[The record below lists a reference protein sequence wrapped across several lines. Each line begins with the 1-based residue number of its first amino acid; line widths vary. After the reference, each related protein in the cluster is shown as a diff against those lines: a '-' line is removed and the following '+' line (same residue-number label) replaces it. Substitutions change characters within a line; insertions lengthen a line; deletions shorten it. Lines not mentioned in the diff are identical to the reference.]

1 MLLIL
6 MLVQKYL
13 LIFANQ
19 DKTQTFLTKN
29 IKSRP
34 SEMHKLGSASSVPLP
49 SGKQAERRCLL
60 LGHVESSINSC
71 IHLGWQSYSEEGSS
85 PVGKGVK
92 AEEKSVALI
101 NTTWKPRDL

>member
-1 MLLIL
+1 MQLWVLIDQKEVVNDVYKLRQQEEGGWVLLTL

-29 IKSRP
+29 IKQRL

-49 SGKQAERRCLL
+49 SSK
-60 LGHVESSINSC
+60 
-71 IHLGWQSYSEEGSS
+71 
-85 PVGKGVK
+85 
-92 AEEKSVALI
+92 
-101 NTTWKPRDL
+101 